1 MASRRS
7 VNADTGS
14 SSSARV
20 ASAASGS
27 TGRPSDTPRVP
38 RSRTRTAPFP
48 IAPELRSPAPALGLR
63 AQRTIERILDA
74 TKEVFLSLGYGGTTI
89 DDIARAAGTSRASFY
104 TYFPSKRDALL
115 AIGRNAYL
123 AAEDLVRRF
132 GNLTSDWT
140 LDDLEKWVS
149 EYFTFLDEY
158 GSFVLAWT
166 HAAAEDDE
174 LRAAGLK
181 NQLRSCR
188 HLGLA
193 LDSLRGHPV
202 GDPTQQGMLIFG
214 MMDRVWSQCRVVGV
228 PFEDD
233 DVHTNAA
240 LIIEALLHVPEPD

>member
-7 VNADTGS
+7 VTADTGS
-14 SSSARV
+14 SSSAG
-20 ASAASGS
+20 AAAAA
-27 TGRPSDTPRVP
+27 TPRAP
-38 RSRTRTAPFP
+38 RSRIRKAPFP

-74 TKEVFLSLGYGGTTI
+74 TKEVFLSRGYGGTTI

-115 AIGRNAYL
+115 AIGRHAYL
-123 AAEDLVRRF
+123 AAEDLVRRL
-132 GNLTSDWT
+132 GNVTSDWT
-140 LDDLEKWVS
+140 LDDLEKWVG

-188 HLGLA
+188 HLGLV
-193 LDSLRGHPV
+193 LDSLRGHSM
-202 GDPTQQGMLIFG
+202 GDPTQQGMFLFG

-228 PFEDD
+228 PFEDA

-240 LIIEALLHVPEPD
+240 LIIEAVLHVPEPT